1 MRFLDYDIVFQ
12 EVPDETT
19 LAINISGCPHHCLGC
34 HSPQL
39 WLDQGE
45 VLTEQVLDT
54 LIARY
59 PYITCVAFMGGDAD
73 TDALRLLAAHVH
85 SCHSLRTAWY
95 TGFTWQ
101 QLPAPLRRRTFDY
114 IKVGPYIE
122 TLGGLKSKQTNQR
135 FYRIDRTT
143 GTILA
148 DLTYRF
154 QGENRQT

>member
-45 VLTEQVLDT
+45 VLTAQVLDT

-85 SCHSLRTAWY
+85 ACHSLRTAWY

-101 QLPAPLRRRTFDY
+101 QLPAPLRRQTFDY
-114 IKVGPYIE
+114 IKVGPYIKA
-122 TLGGLKSKQTNQR
+122 LGALKDKHTNQR
-135 FYRIDRTT
+135 FFRIDTAT
-143 GTILA
+143 GNIQA

-154 QGENRQT
+154 QGGNRQT